1 MKQLA
6 NFPRVERLPEVPGVP
21 KMTGTGWALNGKT
34 TRTAPS
40 PSMLPE
46 PRRGWWTTDYGRP
59 GGLLAF
65 GLNRLRRFRGAASL
79 TPRTG

>member
-1 MKQLA
+1 MKALA

-21 KMTGTGWALNGKT
+21 KLTGTGWAIDGKT
-34 TRTAPS
+34 VRTVPR

-46 PRRGWWTTDYGRP
+46 PRPDHGRP

-65 GLNRLRRFRGAASL
+65 GLSQLRRLSGAASL
-79 TPRTG
+79 TRGRG